1 MTAMKIHLNRG
12 GQSLGQFTP
21 EEVRSGYLEGK
32 FTGSDLAWRDGM
44 EIWRPLAEV
53 IDEIAPATSE
63 QNEAKPPAV
72 HHGPAWERRA
82 ESGFIAALLETI
94 RTILLEPGK
103 SFASMRQ
110 TGGLG
115 APLFFYVIVG
125 TICGLVGVF
134 YQVVFTSMQSAESVP
149 ENAVAAFVGTT
160 LGIGL
165 VIMLLPIFLVAA
177 AFVSSSITHLALMI
191 VGGARRPFEATFRVV
206 CYANGS
212 TSVLQLLPVCGGILA
227 SVWGLV
233 LMIIGLS
240 RVHGIGKGR
249 AAVAVLL
256 PMIICCGLLIAG
268 VFAAVAA
275 AGGMAALMESA
286 GKP

>member
-1 MTAMKIHLNRG
+1 MAWMKIHLNRG

-21 EEVRSGYLEGK
+21 EEVRAGYQEGK
-32 FTGSDLAWRDGM
+32 FTGTDLAWRDGM

-53 IDEIAPATSE
+53 IDEIAPATTE
-63 QNEAKPPAV
+63 PNEARPPALLN
-72 HHGPAWERRA
+72 GPAWEHRA
-82 ESGFIAALLETI
+82 ETGFITALLETI
-94 RTILLEPGK
+94 RAILFEPGK
-103 SFASMRQ
+103 SFASLRQ

-125 TICGLVGVF
+125 TVCGLVSVF
-134 YQVVFTSMQSAESVP
+134 YQVVFNSIQSGSGAS
-149 ENAVAAFVGTT
+149 ENAAAAFLGTT
-160 LGIGL
+160 IGIGV
-165 VIMLLPIFLVAA
+165 VIMLMPMFLAA
-177 AFVSSSITHLALMI
+177 MAFVSSGITHLALMI

-206 CYANGS
+206 CYAHGS
-212 TSVLQLLPVCGGILA
+212 TSVLQLLPFCGGLLA

-240 RVHGIGKGR
+240 RVHGIGAGC

-256 PMIICCGLLIAG
+256 PTIVCCGLLIAG
-268 VFAAVAA
+268 VFAAVSA